1 MATQEYYVDLK
12 RNENGTTTTASVRS
26 FSLELG
32 AKSGDPSAGFN
43 PAEALLAA
51 AGGCITSSMGLVASN
66 SGVQIDGMKVAVTGV
81 RQDSP
86 PKIIS
91 IHYELT
97 IDSPDTDRRIDSI
110 FKVARKNST
119 VLSTLQETME
129 LKGEWHR

>member
-1 MATQEYYVDLK
+1 METLPP
-12 RNENGTTTTASVRS
+12 RS
-26 FSLELG
+26 
-32 AKSGDPSAGFN
+32 N
-43 PAEALLAA
+43 PAETLLAA

-66 SGVQIDGMKVAVTGV
+66 SGVQIDGLKVKVTGV

-110 FKVARKNST
+110 FKVARRNST
-119 VLSTLQETME
+119 VLSTLRETME